1 MIINKKTKSFFT
13 RADKPCENWTTQD
26 CFVLDD
32 NSELAKRIV
41 KNYPNIELVIEND
54 KIIDVKVLEAPKEDE
69 PQPITVEDRLSALE
83 SAVLELA
90 LGGAEL

>member
-1 MIINKKTKSFFT
+1 MIINKQTHAYIT
-13 RADKPCENWTTQD
+13 MADKPCENWTTQD

-32 NSELAKRIV
+32 NNELAKRIMQH
-41 KNYPNIELVIEND
+41 YPNIELVIEDD
-54 KIIDVKVLEAPKEDE
+54 KITDVKVLEAPKEDE
-69 PQPITVEDRLSALE
+69 PQPITVEERLSALE

>member
-1 MIINKKTKSFFT
+1 MIINKQTHSFVT

-54 KIIDVKVLEAPKEDE
+54 KIVDVKVLEAKKEDE
-69 PQPITVEDRLSALE
+69 PQPITVKDRLLALE

>member
-13 RADKPCENWTTQD
+13 RSDKPCENWTTQD

-32 NSELAKRIV
+32 NSELAKRIMQH
-41 KNYPNIELVIEND
+41 YPHIEYVIEGD
-54 KIIDVKVLEAPKEDE
+54 KIVDVKILEAPKEEE
-69 PQPITVEDRLSALE
+69 PQPITVEERLLALE